1 MPVSPDACHP
11 ARLAALA
18 RAGDVAALDA
28 LVRCQGARLLAV
40 GRRHC
45 RTVAEAEDAV
55 QDALLAAGEHL
66 DAYRGEAPLEAWV
79 GRMVARACGRMR
91 RGRKNDP
98 ALHAVDAEVVAPCV
112 DPALS
117 AELSRALGALSPADR
132 VLLQLD
138 AEGWTSPEIAE
149 ALGLSAD
156 AVRAR
161 LSRARKKLVTL

>member
-1 MPVSPDACHP
+1 MDACHP

-18 RAGDVAALDA
+18 RAGDLDALDA

-45 RTVAEAEDAV
+45 RTVPEAEDAV

-66 DAYRGEAPLEAWV
+66 GAYRGDAPLEAWV
-79 GRMVARACGRMR
+79 GRMVARACGKLR

-98 ALHAVDAEVVAPCV
+98 ALHDADAELVAPCV
-112 DPALS
+112 DPALA
-117 AELSRALGALSPADR
+117 AELSGALGALPPADR

-138 AEGWTSPEIAE
+138 AEGWTGPEIAE
-149 ALGLSAD
+149 AIGLSAD
-156 AVRAR
+156 AVRQRIA
-161 LSRARKKLVTL
+161 RARRKVVTP